1 MSRSDS
7 RPRSVARSSQLR
19 SARVPIF
26 GKRRMAGG
34 AGALAVAS
42 VVMTTMSIFPSQ
54 AATAPTGGD
63 VYTLAS
69 GASGKCIDVAGAS
82 TAASALL
89 VQVACNAAATDQ
101 HWKAVAQGSSQY
113 NLVNANSTRCIDV
126 PTGATSGT
134 QLQQYGCGAGTK
146 PNQLWTFTASAA
158 VSGKYL
164 VTSVSTG
171 LCLSDKDG
179 STAGNNPIVQET
191 CSDVA
196 RMQWSF
202 TYVSGSTSP
211 PTQQPCDLYAAG
223 GTPCVAAHSTTRALY
238 AAYSGN
244 LYQVKRASDSTTK
257 NITPL
262 TAGGVANAATQ
273 DSFCSG
279 TTCQISI
286 IYDQSGRGNNLNQ
299 APPGHFSGP
308 AAGGY
313 DNLADATAAPT
324 TVGGHKA
331 YGVYVVPG
339 VGYRNNNTSGI
350 ATGDNPEG
358 MYDVIDGTHY
368 NGGCCFDYG
377 NAETNGEDN
386 GNGTM
391 EAIYFG
397 NTTKWGSG
405 AGDGPWVMVDM
416 ENGVYGGAKAQDNL
430 NDPTLTYRYLTA
442 IIKGKPNNFSI
453 KAGNAQ
459 SGGVTS
465 YYNGVRPTE
474 SVLDPTVS
482 GYNPMKKEGAII
494 LGTGG
499 DNSIKGAGTFYEG
512 AITTGYPTDTVE
524 SAVQANILAAAY
536 K

>member
-1 MSRSDS
+1 VSTLGSGRK
-7 RPRSVARSSQLR
+7 RILAAALTVATVGVAVALTTMPSEAATS
-19 SARVPIF
+19 P
-26 GKRRMAGG
+26 AGG
-34 AGALAVAS
+34 G
-42 VVMTTMSIFPSQ
+42 
-54 AATAPTGGD
+54 
-63 VYTLAS
+63 VYDLAS
-69 GASGKCIDVAGAS
+69 GASGKCIDVSGAS
-82 TAASALL
+82 TANSALL
-89 VQVACNAAATDQ
+89 VQVGCTTATDLQ
-101 HWKAVAQGSSQY
+101 WQAVEQSSGQF
-113 NLVNANSTRCIDV
+113 NLVNGNSTRCIDV
-126 PTGATSGT
+126 PTGGVSGT
-134 QLQQYGCGAGTK
+134 QVQQYGCGSGTK
-146 PNQLWTFTASAA
+146 TNQLWTFTASTAA
-158 VSGKYL
+158 SGKYL
-164 VTSVSTG
+164 VTSVGDG

-179 STAGNNPIVQET
+179 STAGNNPIVVET
-191 CSDVA
+191 CSDIS

-202 TYVSGSTSP
+202 NYVSGSTSP
-211 PTQQPCDLYAAG
+211 PTTAPTTTPTTAPGTKQPCDIYAAG

-238 AAYSGN
+238 AAYTGN

-273 DSFCSG
+273 DTFCAG
-279 TTCQISI
+279 TTCLISI
-286 IYDQSGRGNNLNQ
+286 IYDQSGKGNHLYQ

-308 AAGGY
+308 AANGY
-313 DNLADATAAPT
+313 DNMADATKAPT

-339 VGYRNNNTSGI
+339 VGYRNNKTSGI

-358 MYDVIDGTHY
+358 MYDIIDGTHY

-405 AGDGPWVMVDM
+405 AGDGPWVLVDM
-416 ENGVYGGAKAQDNL
+416 ENGVYGGSKAQDNT

-442 IIKGKPNNFSI
+442 MAKGKPHNFAI
-453 KAGNAQ
+453 RAGNSQ
-459 SGGVTS
+459 TGSVTT

-474 SVLDPTVS
+474 SVLDPSVS
-482 GYNPMKKEGAII
+482 GYDPMQKEGAII

-499 DNSIKGAGTFYEG
+499 DNSIKGAGTWYEG
-512 AITTGYPTDTVE
+512 VMTSGYPTDVAE
-524 SAVQANILAAAY
+524 NAVQANVVAAGY